1 MFKETELKPYT
12 IEEIRARIEQSKRDS
27 VAGLGQDSEEMFL
40 ELEKEFAL
48 EDQLEVAE
56 IAEMV

>member
-1 MFKETELKPYT
+1 MFTETTLKPYT

-27 VAGLGQDSEEMFL
+27 AAGLGQDSEEMFR

-48 EDQLEVAE
+48 EDQLEMAE
-56 IAEMV
+56 TAEMA